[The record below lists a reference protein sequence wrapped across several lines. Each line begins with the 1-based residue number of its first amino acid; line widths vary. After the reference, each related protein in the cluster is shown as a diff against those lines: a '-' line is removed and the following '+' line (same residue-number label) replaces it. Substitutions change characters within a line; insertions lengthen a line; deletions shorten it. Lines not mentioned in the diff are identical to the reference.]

1 MIQQLVPPTLTHGE
15 TIVLSSRPARPKRLA
30 HRHSIWISKAADL
43 REQVEQADHDVL
55 WISFEKRLTDTLLRC
70 VRWPSKKSLGSVILL
85 HPPSLSSLSA
95 LQQCFRKVAFADRG
109 GFLDRDEL
117 FEVLGSPRRDEL
129 LIGGFVDEASRTMT
143 LWRGNLDRVTV
154 PFSDFRKSGKGTAP
168 NFSKFA
174 VTDSGQTVRLGD
186 YEASTESI
194 LYEHDPDYRKQV
206 KARLID
212 QDPTI
217 GGAIKRLRKQ
227 RKLSRADFSPL
238 AEKTI
243 ARIERG
249 EITQPKKRT
258 LETIAARLGVC
269 PNDLPSY

>member
-1 MIQQLVPPTLTHGE
+1 MIQQLVPPTLAHGE
-15 TIVLSSRPARPKRLA
+15 TIVLSSRPARPKRFA
-30 HRHSIWISKAADL
+30 TRHSIWISKASDV
-43 REQVEQADHDVL
+43 RKQVEQADHDVL

-70 VRWPSKKSLGSVILL
+70 VQWPSQSLGNVILL

-95 LQQCFRKVAFADRG
+95 LQQCFHKVAFSARG

-117 FEVLGSPRRDEL
+117 FAVLRSPKRDEL

-143 LWRGNLDRVTV
+143 LWRGNLDQVTV
-154 PFSDFRKSGKGTAP
+154 PFSDFRKSGTGTVP

-174 VTDSGQTVRLGD
+174 VTDGGQTVRLGV

-194 LYEHDPDYRKQV
+194 LYEHDPDFRKRV

-227 RKLSRADFSPL
+227 RQLSRTDFSPL

-249 EITQPKKRT
+249 EITQPKKQT
-258 LETIAARLGVC
+258 LETITARLGVC
-269 PNDLPSY
+269 LNDLSSY